1 MTSLRQYLLLSDLIF
16 ISSVSMQFML
26 VWSSSSKRSSEEL
39 SSHWSSIFLYLSG
52 DPGEKVSVEGGE
64 LVTSEETVESVAD
77 GNVVLVFTGEDV
89 PGLAEPDIVEAVL
102 ELAAVVDV
110 LDDVGRGGREGGEV
124 AGGAQVHL
132 GGAGGEVD
140 HVPVVV
146 ISLATW
152 PTLTTDNGGSDH
164 WRTSP

>member
-1 MTSLRQYLLLSDLIF
+1 MMTSLRQYLLLSDLIF

-39 SSHWSSIFLYLSG
+39 SSHCSSIFLYLSG
-52 DPGEKVSVEGGE
+52 DPGQKVSVEGGE

-77 GNVVLVFTGEDV
+77 GNVVLIFTVQDV
-89 PGLAEPDIVEAVL
+89 PSLAEPDIVEAVL
-102 ELAAVVDV
+102 ELTAVVDV
-110 LDDVGRGGREGGEV
+110 LDDVGRGGWEVGEV
-124 AGGAQVHL
+124 TGGAHVHI

-152 PTLTTDNGGSDH
+152 P
-164 WRTSP
+164 